1 MGLRFV
7 CVQCALHVQS
17 VCKACVQHVLHVNCD
32 TCTITVCL
40 CLTEPEVLRCF
51 VTLISEDNNFPE
63 YLVAVM
69 LEDVQIYHYESNSR
83 TIVIRIPSVQTAVN
97 DHHFNIYLEIWKLVH
112 TTMKENMLYMME
124 SRNITSGIHYVQVLS
139 GCEVREDGTTDGHLT
154 VAFDGEDFLSFD
166 KNDLRWISAVP
177 EAQTLRQKLENQTD
191 MNKYLKQD
199 LENDCPTRMEEYYQ
213 RSKSAFQRQTSLCQ
227 GGLSAELCV
236 TVLPSPGRPDVSV
249 SYRRDVGG
257 RALLSCLVTGFYP
270 RPIEVTWTRDGNTVH
285 EVESSG
291 VLPNHD
297 HTFQTV
303 KQMELETGSAGEQGF
318 SCLVEH
324 SSLQGVLEV
333 PWDGKTGRTPAGS
346 TSWILGLIIG
356 ALLVSG
362 IVGIL
367 FWKRKRKKKDEW
379 HCRGNRLSER
389 IIELYSTEGGHSTR
403 DSPVQ
408 PSIQ

>member
-1 MGLRFV
+1 MKLFLTAVAALLPLCFGL
-7 CVQCALHVQS
+7 QKPQ
-17 VCKACVQHVLHVNCD
+17 
-32 TCTITVCL
+32 
-40 CLTEPEVLRCF
+40 VLRLLH
-51 VTLISEDNNFPE
+51 TLVSADGELPE
-63 YLVAVM
+63 YSRAAM
-69 LEDVQIYHYESNSR
+69 LEDVEIYHYDSNSER
-83 TIVIRIPSVQTAVN
+83 IVSRIPGVQTAVREQ
-97 DHHFNIYLEIWKLVH
+97 HFLVH
-112 TTMKENMLYMME
+112 VEGVKRHYVTLKEKMLYMMK
-124 SRNITSGIHYVQVLS
+124 SRNIMSGAHYAQAIT
-139 GCEVREDGTTDGHLT
+139 GCEVREDGTTYEHFT
-154 VAFDGEDFLSFD
+154 MAFDGEDFLSFD

-177 EAQTLRQKLENQTD
+177 EAQTLRRKLDNDTDINQ
-191 MNKYLKQD
+191 YCKQV
-199 LENDCPTRMEEYYQ
+199 LENDCPTWMEEYYQ
-213 RSKSAFQRQTSLCQ
+213 YSKSTFQRQS
-227 GGLSAELCV
+227 
-236 TVLPSPGRPDVSV
+236 RPDVSV

-303 KQMELETGSAGEQGF
+303 KQMELETGSAGDQGF

-367 FWKRKRKKKDEW
+367 FWKRKR
-379 HCRGNRLSER
+379 ER
-389 IIELYSTEGGHSTR
+389 KGE
-403 DSPVQ
+403 
-408 PSIQ
+408 

>member
-1 MGLRFV
+1 M
-7 CVQCALHVQS
+7 A
-17 VCKACVQHVLHVNCD
+17 
-32 TCTITVCL
+32 
-40 CLTEPEVLRCF
+40 
-51 VTLISEDNNFPE
+51 ISG
-63 YLVAVM
+63 A
-69 LEDVQIYHYESNSR
+69 HY
-83 TIVIRIPSVQTAVN
+83 
-97 DHHFNIYLEIWKLVH
+97 
-112 TTMKENMLYMME
+112 
-124 SRNITSGIHYVQVLS
+124 GQVVF

-166 KNDLRWISAVP
+166 KKDLRWISAVP
-177 EAQTLRQKLENQTD
+177 EAQTVRQKLDNDRDMNQVWKQKLEN
-191 MNKYLKQD
+191 
-199 LENDCPTRMEEYYQ
+199 DCLNRMEEYYQ
-213 RSKSAFQRQTSLCQ
+213 YSKPTFQRQS
-227 GGLSAELCV
+227 
-236 TVLPSPGRPDVSV
+236 RPDVSV

-367 FWKRKRKKKDEW
+367 FWKRKRERKGPGT
-379 HCRGNRLSER
+379 HQYNRPSSE
-389 IIELYSTEGGHSTR
+389 ESGQVS
-403 DSPVQ
+403 DDQ
-408 PSIQ
+408 PQEPGASEERRMEERS

>member
-1 MGLRFV
+1 MCCVDVMDTHSHRATNRQTQIAAEAFTRSHFANVSKGNWKALEKEIIGRLWGEGRVEYQDQPIEPQVLRFL
-7 CVQCALHVQS
+7 Q
-17 VCKACVQHVLHVNCD
+17 
-32 TCTITVCL
+32 
-40 CLTEPEVLRCF
+40 
-51 VTLISEDNNFPE
+51 TLVSADGELPE
-63 YLVAVM
+63 YYCAAM
-69 LEDVQIYHYESNSR
+69 LDDVEIYHYDSNSER
-83 TIVIRIPSVQTAVN
+83 IVSRIPSVQTAVREQRFPIRVEEVKT
-97 DHHFNIYLEIWKLVH
+97 DYMWL
-112 TTMKENMLYMME
+112 KEKMLYMMK
-124 SRNITSGIHYVQVLS
+124 SRNIMSGAHYAQAIT
-139 GCEVREDGTTDGHLT
+139 GCEVREDGTTDEHFT

-177 EAQTLRQKLENQTD
+177 EAQTLRQKLDNDRD
-191 MNKYLKQD
+191 MNQDWKQV
-199 LENDCPTRMEEYYQ
+199 LENDCPTWMEEYYQ
-213 RSKSAFQRQTSLCQ
+213 YSKSTFQRQS
-227 GGLSAELCV
+227 
-236 TVLPSPGRPDVSV
+236 RPDVSV

-362 IVGIL
+362 IVEIL
-367 FWKRKRKKKDEW
+367 VWKRKRERKGEESGQSSNGQLTGT
-379 HCRGNRLSER
+379 RSE
-389 IIELYSTEGGHSTR
+389 
-403 DSPVQ
+403 
-408 PSIQ
+408 